1 MTQVEQIAPGWTS
14 LKGVEWS
21 WTYLLSWYL
30 LVTVAYSTRLVL
42 LTKVLAARDHRVA
55 RFALPWTLLIVMIFL
70 LFGGLYIGGAA
81 RILVW
86 DEISNPDQA
95 FPALVTLATSPIL
108 TALALTRV
116 AAAIMSTTDSLLLMS
131 GAAVAHDLLRRSFD
145 QPRGKTRPE
154 QDYLRISRLTII
166 VIGILAFIGSIPDVA
181 LILEIV
187 AFALSILGSTFFV
200 PLVAGIVWPRTSR
213 AGATAASIGGGLVAM
228 IFTAAALSGVQ
239 WAQVV
244 HPMLPGLASSLVL
257 LIGVSVFTSP
267 VESRVGKA
275 FFSSDLKD

>member
-1 MTQVEQIAPGWTS
+1 
-14 LKGVEWS
+14 
-21 WTYLLSWYL
+21 
-30 LVTVAYSTRLVL
+30 
-42 LTKVLAARDHRVA
+42 
-55 RFALPWTLLIVMIFL
+55 
-70 LFGGLYIGGAA
+70 
-81 RILVW
+81 
-86 DEISNPDQA
+86 
-95 FPALVTLATSPIL
+95 
-108 TALALTRV
+108 
-116 AAAIMSTTDSLLLMS
+116 MS